1 MNMDDL
7 DAMYA
12 AEDAA
17 LASSCLA
24 KDFSDLEVAPS
35 AETETVAEK
44 VELQVPA
51 AKSGAD
57 LAKWV
62 PVVHQKV
69 IVLPKILLHP
79 NIPANPSKLLT

>member
-24 KDFSDLEVAPS
+24 NDVSKLEIAPS
-35 AETETVAEK
+35 ADTETVVEK
-44 VELQVPA
+44 LELQVPA

-69 IVLPKILLHP
+69 L
-79 NIPANPSKLLT
+79 